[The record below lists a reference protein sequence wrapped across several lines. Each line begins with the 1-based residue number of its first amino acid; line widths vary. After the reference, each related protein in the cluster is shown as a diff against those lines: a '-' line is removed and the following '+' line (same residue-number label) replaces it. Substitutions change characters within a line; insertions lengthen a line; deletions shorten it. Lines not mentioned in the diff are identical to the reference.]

1 MHISYYLAAWD
12 IFNFLEIS
20 WLAIG
25 PLSNPLHFGKPQEP
39 QVLNCQAATGLRVA
53 NSKQNS
59 INAKTLCQPKDSAPA
74 SFPPPPPAWVVPL
87 RISNVSNISRKLG
100 CLLSVCLADH
110 FGYLRFL
117 RGRQWQCPRAWEGGA
132 VYRLAVCLWPQNFV
146 YRSNWTL
153 CNQLLIGAK
162 NFTIYVPHTLKLTHS
177 RNDAAAAAAALMTSI
192 CPELLFWHAAIII

>member
-1 MHISYYLAAWD
+1 MHISYYLAAWV

-74 SFPPPPPAWVVPL
+74 PSSIPPPAWVVPL

-117 RGRQWQCPRAWEGGA
+117 RGRQWQCPRTWGDGGDLSIG
-132 VYRLAVCLWPQNFV
+132 RLPLATELCLPFELD
-146 YRSNWTL
+146 TL
-153 CNQLLIGAK
+153 QSAADRGQKLYNLCA
-162 NFTIYVPHTLKLTHS
+162 THT
-177 RNDAAAAAAALMTSI
+177 
-192 CPELLFWHAAIII
+192 